1 MISLNLP
8 QADFRIKSKE
18 NTQLIFDNIRKKYVV
33 LTPEEWVRQH
43 VLYYLTEIKGYPK
56 SLIAVEK
63 QLVVNTLKKR
73 FDILV
78 FNKQGLPE
86 IIVECKSPSI
96 KISQHTFDQ
105 IARYNLK
112 LNAQY
117 LMVTNGLHHYF
128 CNLDNINEQYIFLTE
143 LPDYMKL

>member
-8 QADFRIKSKE
+8 KAEFRIKSKE
-18 NTQLIFDNIRKKYVV
+18 NTQLIFDNVRKKYVV

-63 QLVVNTLKKR
+63 QLVVNALKKR

-112 LNAQY
+112 LNASY
-117 LMVTNGLHHYF
+117 LMVTNGLSHYF
-128 CNLDNINEQYIFLTE
+128 CNLDNINEQYIFLKE
-143 LPDYMKL
+143 LPDYVKL

>member
-86 IIVECKSPSI
+86 IVVECKSPSI

-112 LNAQY
+112 LNARY

-143 LPDYMKL
+143 LPDYVKL